1 MKHISDV
8 LPEILRKLAARVDRN
23 IPNYRDPEAF
33 HVEKSE
39 IAGELRRLADGEIG
53 STMNA
58 SR

>member
-23 IPNYRDPEAF
+23 VPNHRDPEAF

-39 IAGELRRLADGEIG
+39 IAGELRRLADGESG
-53 STMNA
+53 TTVNA
-58 SR
+58 NS

>member
-1 MKHISDV
+1 MTQDCRQRPQR
-8 LPEILRKLAARVDRN
+8 LQELASRVERN
-23 IPNYRDPEAF
+23 IPNHRDPEAF

-39 IAGELRRLADGEIG
+39 IARELRRLADVEIG